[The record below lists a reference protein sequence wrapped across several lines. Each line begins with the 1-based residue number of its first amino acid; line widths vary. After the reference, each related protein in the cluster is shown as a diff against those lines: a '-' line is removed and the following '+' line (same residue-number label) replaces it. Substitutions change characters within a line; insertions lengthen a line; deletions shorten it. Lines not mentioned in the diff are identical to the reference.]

1 MTAQDL
7 PTVGYLDQ
15 WFRALLSRVEQAP
28 TPAARAAAPPAEV
41 VLYSVQ
47 GLAEVLGC
55 DPGTVRRWLKVGKP
69 SRDDPANPKRNLK
82 LQAFYFNSEARIPWP
97 AVLAYEA
104 NHAFDLATLPPPTA
118 APPRLGTVAPVP
130 ARPGRAAGEEPPQ
143 LRVAS

>member
-15 WFRALLSRVEQAP
+15 WFRALLARVEQAP
-28 TPAARAAAPPAEV
+28 GAPATRAAAPAEV

-69 SRDDPANPKRNLK
+69 DPQDPYNQRRNIR
-82 LQAFYFNSEARIPWP
+82 LQAFYFNSEARIPW
-97 AVLAYEA
+97 AAALAYEA
-104 NHAFDLATLPPPTA
+104 GQRFDLATLPPPTA
-118 APPRLGTVAPVP
+118 APPKLGTLAPVP
-130 ARPGRAAGEEPPQ
+130 ARPGRAVGEEPH

>member
-1 MTAQDL
+1 MTANDL

-15 WFRALLSRVEQAP
+15 WFRALLSRVEAP
-28 TPAARAAAPPAEV
+28 GAPATRAAAAAPAEV

-69 SRDDPANPKRNLK
+69 SRDDPANPQRNLK

-104 NHAFDLATLPPPTA
+104 GQAFDLSTLPPPTA
-118 APPRLGTVAPVP
+118 APPKLGTLAPVP
-130 ARPGRAAGEEPPQ
+130 ARPSRAGEEPH

>member
-15 WFRALLSRVEQAP
+15 WFRALLARVEQAP
-28 TPAARAAAPPAEV
+28 AAVGRAAPAAPQPEV

-97 AVLAYEA
+97 ALLAYDA
-104 NHAFDLATLPPPTA
+104 GQRFDLATLPAPTA
-118 APPRLGTVAPVP
+118 APPRPGTVAPVP
-130 ARPGRAAGEEPPQ
+130 QRPGAVGEAPP

>member
-1 MTAQDL
+1 MTAADL

-15 WFRALLSRVEQAP
+15 WFRALLARVEAP
-28 TPAARAAAPPAEV
+28 APGARAATPAEV

-47 GLAEVLGC
+47 ALSEVLSV

-69 SRDDPANPKRNLK
+69 DPKDPNNAARNIR

-97 AVLAYEA
+97 ALLAYEA
-104 NHAFDLATLPPPTA
+104 GQRFDLSALPPPTA
-118 APPRLGTVAPVP
+118 APPRPGTVAPVP
-130 ARPGRAAGEEPPQ
+130 ARPSREGEEPH

>member
-28 TPAARAAAPPAEV
+28 GAPATRAAAAAPAEV

-104 NHAFDLATLPPPTA
+104 GQAFDLASLPPPTA
-118 APPRLGTVAPVP
+118 APPKLGTVAPVP
-130 ARPGRAAGEEPPQ
+130 QRPGRVGEEPH